1 MHAKIDKADCMFL
14 ISDETMYQF
23 QQLIDE
29 LNLFTLILPFS
40 EESYQRSVI
49 IFDIWYLLSTEEIDR
64 IVNPENTMIYP
75 IRKFLLDKIKTFQ
88 IRRYIQL
95 ALLENEK
102 LAFICAIYIYL
113 KQEQFL
119 VQKLADNE
127 EVAANFQ
134 ALKGFSSKSLRPYY
148 DSKYIEVENYPQKL
162 AILQSTI
169 LKELQEL
176 LIEFEQNLFHDYE
189 QAIAEASEI
198 YEAVFGLINDWG
210 GRVT

>member
-64 IVNPENTMIYP
+64 ISNPENTMIYP
-75 IRKFLLDKIKTFQ
+75 IRKFFLDKIKTFQ

-127 EVAANFQ
+127 EVAADFQ

-169 LKELQEL
+169 LKELQEQ
-176 LIEFEQNLFHDYE
+176 LIEFEQDLLHDYE

>member
-40 EESYQRSVI
+40 EESYQRSII

>member
-23 QQLIDE
+23 QQLIDK
-29 LNLFTLILPFS
+29 LNLFTLILLLS

-64 IVNPENTMIYP
+64 ISNPENTMIYP

-88 IRRYIQL
+88 IKRYIQL
-95 ALLENEK
+95 ALYENEK
-102 LAFICAIYIYL
+102 LAFICAIYVYL

-119 VQKLADNE
+119 KEKLAENE
-127 EVAANFQ
+127 EMAVNFQ
-134 ALKGFSSKSLRPYY
+134 ALKNFGGKSLRPYF
-148 DSKYIEVENYPQKL
+148 DAKYIEVENYPQQL
-162 AILQSTI
+162 ALLQSTI
-169 LKELQEL
+169 LKELQEIV
-176 LIEFEQNLFHDYE
+176 IEFEQSLHNLYE
-189 QAIAEASEI
+189 QAITEASEI

>member
-1 MHAKIDKADCMFL
+1 MQAKIDKADSMFL
-14 ISDETMYQF
+14 ISDETMHQF

-64 IVNPENTMIYP
+64 ISNPENTMIYP
-75 IRKFLLDKIKTFQ
+75 IRKFFLDKIKTFQ

-95 ALLENEK
+95 ALFENEK

-113 KQEQFL
+113 KQEEFL

-127 EVAANFQ
+127 EMAANFQ

-162 AILQSTI
+162 ALLQSTI
-169 LKELQEL
+169 LKELQKL
-176 LIEFEQNLFHDYE
+176 MIEFEQSLLHNYE

>member
-14 ISDETMYQF
+14 ISDESMYQF

-64 IVNPENTMIYP
+64 ISNPENTMIYP
-75 IRKFLLDKIKTFQ
+75 IRKFLLDTIKTFQ

-127 EVAANFQ
+127 EVAADFQ

-169 LKELQEL
+169 LKELQEQ
-176 LIEFEQNLFHDYE
+176 LIEFEQDLLHDYE

>member
-64 IVNPENTMIYP
+64 ISNPENTMIYP
-75 IRKFLLDKIKTFQ
+75 IRKFLLDTIKTFQ

-127 EVAANFQ
+127 EVAADFQ

-169 LKELQEL
+169 LKELQEQ
-176 LIEFEQNLFHDYE
+176 LIEFEQDLLHDYE

>member
-23 QQLIDE
+23 QQLIDK
-29 LNLFTLILPFS
+29 LNLFTLILPLS

-64 IVNPENTMIYP
+64 ISNPENTMIYP

-88 IRRYIQL
+88 IKRYIQL
-95 ALLENEK
+95 ALYENEK
-102 LAFICAIYIYL
+102 LAFICAIYVYL

-119 VQKLADNE
+119 KEKLAENE
-127 EVAANFQ
+127 EMAVNFQ
-134 ALKGFSSKSLRPYY
+134 ALKNFGGKSLRPYF
-148 DSKYIEVENYPQKL
+148 DAKYIEVENYPQQL
-162 AILQSTI
+162 ALLQSTI
-169 LKELQEL
+169 LKELQEIV
-176 LIEFEQNLFHDYE
+176 IEFEQSLHNLYE
-189 QAIAEASEI
+189 QAITEASEI